1 MKNQYP
7 ERFYILDFFRGF
19 AALAVV
25 LFHYR
30 VFYSNNVSLNQIVV
44 NQLPL
49 YNIFFLAYNHGWI
62 AVRLSIK
69 I

>member
-44 NQLPL
+44 NQQPL
-49 YNIFFLAYNHGWI
+49 YNIFF
-62 AVRLSIK
+62 
-69 I
+69 